1 MLETSSCLLADSRG
15 RRQISA
21 IHMKRFIDWLRSGTP
36 LAVFLKIVGTVSAV
50 ISLFLGAVQ
59 VKNVVGKWRSSQ
71 AAAKEL
77 VAAADL
83 KLGTGDYAQ
92 AWSLASQ
99 AVDSYP
105 SFEPA
110 RAKQLEVAMAWLR
123 DISVTG
129 GTADPSFSAVSD
141 KVTPVLL
148 RAASRSEGKA
158 KADVLA
164 HLGWLT
170 FLKWRDG
177 AHNLSVAQPYQQAL
191 AVDKDNLFAHVMLG
205 HWLLYP
211 AGGNGSLADART
223 HFDAAL
229 AAAKTNDERQFVR
242 SWQMAALLNRDET
255 FAPELVRVSA
265 AMAAENDTLSA
276 KSRSRI
282 LWLVYTLPRWRG
294 LDHLTDSVTLA
305 QQRAAFPWLTRG
317 FDQPDPLY
325 SAVSARLTELSGDS
339 AEALERYKAILKQSP
354 TLSPAG
360 REYLTHA
367 TQRLSRH

>member
-1 MLETSSCLLADSRG
+1 
-15 RRQISA
+15 
-21 IHMKRFIDWLRSGTP
+21 MKGFVDWLRSGTP
-36 LAVFLKIVGTVSAV
+36 LAVFLKCVGTASAV

-59 VKNVVGKWRSSQ
+59 VKNVVGKWRSGQ

-77 VAAADL
+77 MAAADL
-83 KLGTGDYAQ
+83 KLATRDYGQ
-92 AWSLASQ
+92 AWALTTQ

-110 RAKQLEVAMAWLR
+110 KAQQLQVAMAWLR
-123 DISVTG
+123 DISVSG
-129 GTADPSFSAVSD
+129 GTQDPSFSAVSD

-148 RAASRSEGKA
+148 RAASRTQGKE

-177 AHNLSVAQPYQQAL
+177 ARNLSVAQPYQQAL
-191 AVDKDNLFAHVMLG
+191 AIDPGNLYAHVMLG

-211 AGGNGSLADART
+211 AGGGGTLADARS
-223 HFDAAL
+223 HFEAAL
-229 AAAKTNDERQFVR
+229 TTATTSSERQFVR

-255 FAPELVRVSA
+255 FAPELIRVSA
-265 AMAAENDTLSA
+265 AMAAENDTLA
-276 KSRSRI
+276 GKDRSRI

-305 QQRAAFPWLTRG
+305 QQQAAFPWLTRG
-317 FDQPDPLY
+317 FEQPDPLY
-325 SAVSARLTELSGDS
+325 RTASARLAELSGDS
-339 AEALERYKAILKQSP
+339 TGAARQYRAILQESPSLSP
-354 TLSPAG
+354 TG

-367 TQRLSRH
+367 IQRLGRH